1 MKGKRDG
8 KLAPR
13 ARLCCFLGYSNT
25 QKAYKLWDPI
35 ERTVVI
41 SRDVTF
47 DETVSPSRLERP
59 ATPLSDLKSKLHFD
73 RADKLPSP
81 LNDSIPS
88 TDADVF
94 ETVGDVPHAVEAV
107 GAEDPV
113 GAQEAERHETG
124 EEIDRGQQDQPQYR
138 GWEYELDHDT
148 HDPLPLHP
156 SLNLK
161 TREYLR
167 EQDTLSLDRVD
178 NGD

>member
-1 MKGKRDG
+1 
-8 KLAPR
+8 
-13 ARLCCFLGYSNT
+13 
-25 QKAYKLWDPI
+25 
-35 ERTVVI
+35 
-41 SRDVTF
+41 
-47 DETVSPSRLERP
+47 
-59 ATPLSDLKSKLHFD
+59 
-73 RADKLPSP
+73 
-81 LNDSIPS
+81 
-88 TDADVF
+88 
-94 ETVGDVPHAVEAV
+94 
-107 GAEDPV
+107 V